1 MRCGT
6 RLERVVCRLD
16 QVLGFIPTIAAAAVL
31 LNWSTGRLQVMTF
44 DTLPGGVDAF
54 NNEAIILIHP
64 LWDTDA
70 ANFRPE
76 VAAAVA
82 DAQGQGFRVTL
93 RSVFHVVRFPYE

>member
-1 MRCGT
+1 MA
-6 RLERVVCRLD
+6 RLALD
-16 QVLGFIPTIAAAAVL
+16 PGARIDLTESYWFDLVARIAPPYFGGL
-31 LNWSTGRLQVMTF
+31 SLQARTF
-44 DTLPGGVDAF
+44 DTLSGGVDAF
-54 NNEAIILIHP
+54 NNEAFILIHP

-93 RSVFHVVRFPYE
+93 RSVFHAVRFPYE